1 MRLKAY
7 AFEIVL
13 KVRGVGED
21 LDAAFD
27 DALHQIGNDVEGK
40 VAVNDV
46 IYDEIDFN
54 PELDRLDRRF
64 VMPSLDE

>member
-13 KVRGVGED
+13 KVRGVGEY
-21 LDAAFD
+21 LNAAFD

-46 IYDEIDFN
+46 VYDEIDFN

>member
-1 MRLKAY
+1 MKAY

-21 LDAAFD
+21 LDSAFD
-27 DALHQIGNDVEGK
+27 DALHQIADDVEGS

-46 IYDEIDFN
+46 VYDEIDFN
-54 PELDRLDRRF
+54 PEIDRLDRRV
-64 VMPSLDE
+64 VMPSIDE